1 MAARK
6 VLIVMD
12 EETNA
17 LDGGDQLRFL
27 GDTLRISGAMRAVC
41 LVRCNRLLPMLCA
54 AAASDF
60 SSAAVV
66 GPLMYPTY
74 HCELVS
80 LPQPL
85 AMMFG
90 LTCTDDGVGEFA
102 RQRDALTCLRGE
114 LASIRRRA
122 RTAPPLSGDRP
133 TLRHLASGCELAI
146 YLGATSHPKETHP
159 HGDRTKQSRS
169 NLDDASEDGWAA
181 ALVEAVGIP
190 VWCAPREY
198 REMQSWVLMV
208 ESEHGSAASE
218 SLRREAA
225 CELRRQFPGW
235 SGPIEVLTREELA
248 EPCSQDRRSRRPRSS
263 GNSPPIDYLA
273 DKCLIVEQSPRS
285 WWRRIFETAPRPPA
299 MFRVSC
305 PRILLPPGRLKS
317 HHPAAEARA
326 PAEIA

>member
-27 GDTLRISGAMRAVC
+27 GDALRIFGAMRATC

-66 GPLMYPTY
+66 GPLMHPTY
-74 HCELVS
+74 HCEMVS

-85 AMMFG
+85 AMMSG
-90 LTCTDDGVGEFA
+90 LTCTDDGVGECP
-102 RQRDALTCLRGE
+102 RQREALDCLRGE

-122 RTAPPLSGDRP
+122 RTASPLSGDRP
-133 TLRHLASGCELAI
+133 TLRRLASGCELAI
-146 YLGATSHPKETHP
+146 YLGAMSLRNEVHP
-159 HGDRTKQSRS
+159 HGDRAQQSQS
-169 NLDDASEDGWAA
+169 NLDDSSEDGWAA

-190 VWCAPREY
+190 VWCSPREY
-198 REMQSWVLMV
+198 GAMQSWVLMV
-208 ESEHGSAASE
+208 ESERGSAASE

-225 CELRRQFPGW
+225 RELRRQFPGW

-263 GNSPPIDYLA
+263 GNSPPIEYLT
-273 DKCLIVEQSPRS
+273 DKCLIVELSPRS
-285 WWRRIFETAPRPPA
+285 WWRRIFEIAPRPPA

-317 HHPAAEARA
+317 HHSAAEALA